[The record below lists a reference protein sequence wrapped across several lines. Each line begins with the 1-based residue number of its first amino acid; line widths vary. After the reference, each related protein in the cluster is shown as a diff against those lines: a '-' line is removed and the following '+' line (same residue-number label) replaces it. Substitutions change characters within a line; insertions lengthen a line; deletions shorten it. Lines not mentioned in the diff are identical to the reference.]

1 MDELKNIWANQD
13 LSSNQVESEKLQ
25 KLMNQKSKSLA
36 FWILGISIIEF
47 ILANT
52 PLLFMDMESTNE
64 YYRVTG
70 MEQFMNVVNIITY
83 SVSAIFILLFYLNYK
98 KIDINQSVK
107 DLMRSIVNT
116 RKVVKYYIYYNLGG
130 ISIVYSIFLVNI
142 FSNKENFINFTQ
154 ADPNQVDAMYLPS
167 LITMIVVLASV
178 VGLVALFYHFTYG
191 YILRK
196 FMRNYKELTETT

>member
-130 ISIVYSIFLVNI
+130 ISIVYSIFLVKI

>member
-70 MEQFMNVVNIITY
+70 MEQFMHVVNIITY

-130 ISIVYSIFLVNI
+130 ISIVYSIFLVKI
-142 FSNKENFINFTQ
+142 FSNKESFINFTQ

-167 LITMIVVLASV
+167 LITMIVLLAFV

>member
-83 SVSAIFILLFYLNYK
+83 SISGIFILLFYLNYK

-130 ISIVYSIFLVNI
+130 ISIVYSIFLVKI

-167 LITMIVVLASV
+167 LITMIVLLAFV